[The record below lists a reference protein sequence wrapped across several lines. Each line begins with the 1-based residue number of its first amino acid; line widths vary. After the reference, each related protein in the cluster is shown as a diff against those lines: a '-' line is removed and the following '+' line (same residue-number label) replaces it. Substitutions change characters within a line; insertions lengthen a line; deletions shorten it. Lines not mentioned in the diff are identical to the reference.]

1 MHSQTCLFKKI
12 SCHLQHEKL
21 ASLYTIAD
29 GKQNTNAV

>member
-1 MHSQTCLFKKI
+1 MADQPCMFKKLDG
-12 SCHLQHEKL
+12 HLHYEKL